1 MRLANVSDR
10 AKRRAA
16 AAFILALALGAW
28 FSATQPVFGP
38 QTRFDI
44 IMAVILS
51 QTVVLTWLVLKLF
64 ELLAEL
70 RNQHAAAAHVRTAR
84 GIWQALQVYAESGGT
99 DPGYRAKLHA
109 AGDEQ
114 FHLYDEVLAKDA
126 DSRRAKAKELGHTE
140 VGSPQGSPISD

>member
-1 MRLANVSDR
+1 V
-10 AKRRAA
+10 
-16 AAFILALALGAW
+16 ILLIALGAW
-28 FSATQPVFGP
+28 LSATQPVFGP

-51 QTVVLTWLVLKLF
+51 QTVVLAWLVLKLF

-84 GIWQALQVYAESGGT
+84 GIWHALQVYADAGGI
-99 DPGYRAKLHA
+99 DPAYRSKLHA

-114 FHLYDEVLAKDA
+114 FRLYDDVL
-126 DSRRAKAKELGHTE
+126 SRDPGRSQTRAETDGPDVRASGGGEAAT
-140 VGSPQGSPISD
+140 QTR